1 MGNICPGSN
10 RRATSRDISNANSN
24 RSSIMQS
31 LSNNLFRTSNRP
43 QYDPNSVNH
52 NNDKNS
58 NLVFNGNNNYNAPAA
73 VPATNVEGVNSQ
85 SLPPVVVI
93 DPATI
98 APPVPIKIADPNHEN
113 IKINQNDNQREP
125 PSQIENQDKNMNAA
139 QNETR
144 QIKQSPSA
152 SAKPKRK
159 GSKKPH
165 HRRVP
170 SAAGL
175 RVESVLNRK
184 TEMMKDVYT
193 VGNVHLMFTLIFRF
207 KFQ

>member
-10 RRATSRDISNANSN
+10 RRTTSRDISHANSN

-43 QYDPNSVNH
+43 QSNNSVNH
-52 NNDKNS
+52 NGDKNS
-58 NLVFNGNNNYNAPAA
+58 NLVINGNNNYDVPAT
-73 VPATNVEGVNSQ
+73 VPATNFEINSR
-85 SLPPVVVI
+85 SLPPVVVS
-93 DPATI
+93 DPATV
-98 APPVPIKIADPNHEN
+98 APPVPVKISDPNDEN
-113 IKINQNDNQREP
+113 MKINENDNRTEP
-125 PSQIENQDKNMNAA
+125 QSQSEKLDKNTNVA
-139 QNETR
+139 QSETR

-159 GSKKPH
+159 GSRKPH

-193 VGNVHLMFTLIFRF
+193 VGNVFLMSH
-207 KFQ
+207 